1 MLKNDKVNFIIALII
16 AAGLWAYVL
25 VTDNQSM
32 DTTIKNVPIT
42 IINESALESEGLV
55 LLSVSDETV
64 NVTVKGERGE
74 AGKIKKEGIHVV
86 LDLEGVKA
94 GEHTVPLQIS
104 VPDRVDFKDASKR
117 KVTVVI
123 DELVT
128 EEKAIVPAIDG
139 EMSDEQEPFIVQT
152 DKDTVNVTGAKSLVD
167 SIVHVSAPLDVKL
180 VGDTL
185 HAISVEL
192 IPVDE
197 NGNTVEEVK
206 LSSKNVSVTAV
217 MLNKKT
223 VPLKVDVI
231 GTDAAD
237 ADRTVTVPKT
247 ITVKGYAAALAGITY
262 ITAETVDVSEIYED
276 TTLAVKP
283 LLPEGVEAAAN
294 SQNLTVKVTVK
305 GMETR
310 RFTFGNEA
318 VIVEGI
324 TEDMIAA
331 VSEINIVLTAVG
343 KEADISALKEEDFYF
358 MADASGLEP
367 GEHRIPLKCHYEG
380 NGNLSE
386 LEFTPAETLVTI
398 EQVTEEEPV
407 ADDSEES

>member
-42 IINESALESEGLV
+42 IINESTLESDGLV

-94 GEHTVPLQIS
+94 GEHTVPLQIT

-128 EEKAIVPAIDG
+128 EEKNIVSTIDG
-139 EMSDEQEPFIVQT
+139 DLNDEQEPFIVQT
-152 DKDTVNVTGAKSLVD
+152 DKDTVSVTGARTLVD
-167 SIVHVSAPLDVKL
+167 SVAYISAPLDVKL
-180 VGDTL
+180 VGGEL
-185 HAISVEL
+185 HAISVDL
-192 IPVDE
+192 IPVDKD
-197 NGNTVEEVK
+197 GNTVENVK
-206 LSSKNVSVTAV
+206 LSSKSVSVTAV

-223 VPLKVDVI
+223 VPLKVNVV
-231 GTDAAD
+231 GADASD

-247 ITVKGYAAALAGITY
+247 ITVKGYAAALADISY

-276 TTLAVKP
+276 AALEVKP
-283 LLPEGVEAAAN
+283 LLPEGVEVAAN
-294 SQNLTVKVTVK
+294 SQKLMVKVTVK

-324 TEDMIAA
+324 TEDMIASISD
-331 VSEINIVLTAVG
+331 VTIDVTAVG

-358 MADASGLEP
+358 VADASGLEP
-367 GEHRIPLKCHYEG
+367 GEHRIELKCHFE
-380 NGNLSE
+380 GNLSE
-386 LEFTPAETLVTI
+386 VNFTPAEILVTI
-398 EQVTEEEPV
+398 ERVTEEEPA
-407 ADDSEES
+407 ADGSEES

>member
-42 IINESALESEGLV
+42 IINESTLESDGLV

-94 GEHTVPLQIS
+94 GEHTVPLQIT

-128 EEKAIVPAIDG
+128 EEKNIVSTIDG
-139 EMSDEQEPFIVQT
+139 DLNDEQEPFIVQT
-152 DKDTVNVTGAKSLVD
+152 DKDTVSVTGARTLVD
-167 SIVHVSAPLDVKL
+167 SVAYISAPLDVKL
-180 VGDTL
+180 VGDEL
-185 HAISVEL
+185 HAISVDL
-192 IPVDE
+192 IPVDKD
-197 NGNTVEEVK
+197 GNTVENVK
-206 LSSKNVSVTAV
+206 LSSKSVSVTAV

-223 VPLKVDVI
+223 VPLKVNVV
-231 GTDAAD
+231 GADASD

-247 ITVKGYAAALAGITY
+247 ITVKGYAAALADISY

-276 TTLAVKP
+276 AALEVKP
-283 LLPEGVEAAAN
+283 LLPEGVEVAAN
-294 SQNLTVKVTVK
+294 SQKLMVKVTVK

-324 TEDMIAA
+324 TEDMIASISD
-331 VSEINIVLTAVG
+331 VTIDVTAVG

-358 MADASGLEP
+358 VADASGLEP
-367 GEHRIPLKCHYEG
+367 GEHRIELKCHFEG
-380 NGNLSE
+380 NLREVN
-386 LEFTPAETLVTI
+386 FTPAEILVTI
-398 EQVTEEEPV
+398 ERVTEEEPA
-407 ADDSEES
+407 ADGSEES